1 MFICGY
7 EVLFLVV
14 VRGRML
20 LLGMIWVIVFSVL
33 FYFRLRI
40 LF

>member
-1 MFICGY
+1 MFIRGY